1 MRVCHKAV
9 WLRSMG
15 YDFEG
20 GGNQVCSQH
29 QPGHR
34 ARLAREALK
43 IKCRVLDPNYKSL
56 PVVGQWDGGWSGL
69 EKSMGLVTHQYSS
82 L

>member
-20 GGNQVCSQH
+20 RQAGGGIKFAPNTSQVT
-29 QPGHR
+29 
-34 ARLAREALK
+34 
-43 IKCRVLDPNYKSL
+43 
-56 PVVGQWDGGWSGL
+56 
-69 EKSMGLVTHQYSS
+69 THAWQERHSR
-82 L
+82 